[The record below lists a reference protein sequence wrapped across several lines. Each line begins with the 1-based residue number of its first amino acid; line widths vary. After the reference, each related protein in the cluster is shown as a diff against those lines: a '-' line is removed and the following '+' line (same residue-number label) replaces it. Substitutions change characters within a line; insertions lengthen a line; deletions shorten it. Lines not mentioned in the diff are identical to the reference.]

1 MEGWLRKKS
10 PRTQGR
16 HVVDI
21 WQRRYFVLDDGQL
34 RYYKTE
40 KAAHASSADA
50 LKSIQLASV
59 FAAENNPRHADMF
72 VIDLGAERKIKL
84 QAESVRVRDAW
95 VAAIEAAKVK
105 AWAEQHQ
112 SAYDAV
118 ASQPRSR
125 CQTATAVSSAQLQ
138 EHRAAE
144 IELQT
149 RCAMTP
155 HSSTASTSA
164 PSPSS
169 RGPQSANGGS
179 VPPMNAVSRAR
190 HRDELLPSGSR
201 GGCCLVM

>member
-1 MEGWLRKKS
+1 MPGLLKA
-10 PRTQGR
+10 
-16 HVVDI
+16 
-21 WQRRYFVLDDGQL
+21 VLVAQAKYD
-34 RYYKTE
+34 
-40 KAAHASSADA
+40 
-50 LKSIQLASV
+50 LASV
-59 FAAENNPRHADMF
+59 DPLRAGQANTALVSFAGRLFA
-72 VIDLGAERKIKL
+72 
-84 QAESVRVRDAW
+84 
-95 VAAIEAAKVK
+95 
-105 AWAEQHQ
+105 
-112 SAYDAV
+112 
-118 ASQPRSR
+118 
-125 CQTATAVSSAQLQ
+125 LQ